1 MKSFYPNN
9 EYNSKISV
17 LINAYACNPKWGS
30 EPGMGWNWVVNIA
43 KFCEVF
49 VITEGEWKDNIE
61 EAIELLPQK
70 ANIHFFYLPVSDNV
84 RKMCWNQG
92 DWRFYY
98 YYRKW
103 QKRAYKKA
111 LQIISDH
118 KIDIVHQLNMVGFRE
133 PGFLYKINNIPFV
146 WGPIGGM
153 NNFPIEYLNGAK
165 LKFKLFARLKN
176 FINNYQIRKHRRVR
190 LAVERADCLISA
202 VPATYYNLLKYYG
215 KKSILIGET
224 GCYPVLR
231 DKDNVDIRFSKS
243 EYLNIIWVGQVY
255 FRKQLSLALRTL
267 SMLKNKNKVKLHIV
281 TPSSLKELQV
291 FKDEAEKLNVEQYCV
306 WHGKLE
312 HDKVIELMSKSQLF
326 FFTSVVDETSTVI
339 LEAIECGLPILC
351 FDTCGFGPIVDETI
365 GYKIELTNPNQS
377 VVEFASII
385 DEINSDREDLINK
398 SLNTSMKLTS
408 LSWEYK
414 ASLVVKEYENIL
426 K

>member
-190 LAVERADCLISA
+190 LAIERADCLISA
-202 VPATYYNLLKYYG
+202 VPATYYNLLKYYS

-224 GCYPVLR
+224 CL
-231 DKDNVDIRFSKS
+231 
-243 EYLNIIWVGQVY
+243 L
-255 FRKQLSLALRTL
+255 
-267 SMLKNKNKVKLHIV
+267 
-281 TPSSLKELQV
+281 
-291 FKDEAEKLNVEQYCV
+291 
-306 WHGKLE
+306 
-312 HDKVIELMSKSQLF
+312 
-326 FFTSVVDETSTVI
+326 
-339 LEAIECGLPILC
+339 
-351 FDTCGFGPIVDETI
+351 
-365 GYKIELTNPNQS
+365 
-377 VVEFASII
+377 
-385 DEINSDREDLINK
+385 
-398 SLNTSMKLTS
+398 
-408 LSWEYK
+408 
-414 ASLVVKEYENIL
+414 
-426 K
+426 